1 MLFKLV
7 LIGDMGV
14 GKTHLLERYKT
25 GQLPSTQPPTIGV
38 EFASKIVPLRAARP
52 SAANT
57 GNCDGGTVMVRAQ
70 LWDTAGQERYRSMV
84 KQQYQRAHG
93 AFMVYDV
100 NKRTTY
106 QSVCEFWL

>member
-1 MLFKLV
+1 MDGYNSSASYIEEYDILFKLV

-38 EFASKIVPLRAARP
+38 EFASKIVPLRNVKAPGAGP
-52 SAANT
+52 NET
-57 GNCDGGTVMVRAQ
+57 GQNVTVRAQ

-84 KQQYQRAHG
+84 K
-93 AFMVYDV
+93 
-100 NKRTTY
+100 
-106 QSVCEFWL
+106 